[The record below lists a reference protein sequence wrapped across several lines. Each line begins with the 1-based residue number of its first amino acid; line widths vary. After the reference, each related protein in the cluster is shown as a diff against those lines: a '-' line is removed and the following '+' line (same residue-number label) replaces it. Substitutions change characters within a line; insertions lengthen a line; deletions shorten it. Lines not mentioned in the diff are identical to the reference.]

1 MADLHSV
8 SAEQKRYLQIQK
20 RNVRLIQC
28 FRILLLI
35 LFLGLWEITAR
46 LGILDSFIYS
56 SPSQI
61 LDTMFKMISDGSL
74 AKHVSVTLTEIPAII
89 IVFILLPSHTI
100 SRGARADFGKLFNTT
115 K

>member
-8 SAEQKRYLQIQK
+8 SAEQKHYLKIQK
-20 RNVRLIQC
+20 RNIRLIQC

-46 LGILDSFIYS
+46 LGIIDSFIYS

-61 LDTMFKMISDGSL
+61 LDTMFKMISDGR
-74 AKHVSVTLTEIPAII
+74 I
-89 IVFILLPSHTI
+89 
-100 SRGARADFGKLFNTT
+100 
-115 K
+115 

>member
-35 LFLGLWEITAR
+35 HFSGIMGNNCPTGHHRLFYLFQ
-46 LGILDSFIYS
+46 SF
-56 SPSQI
+56 
-61 LDTMFKMISDGSL
+61 T
-74 AKHVSVTLTEIPAII
+74 
-89 IVFILLPSHTI
+89 
-100 SRGARADFGKLFNTT
+100 DFRYYV
-115 K
+115 